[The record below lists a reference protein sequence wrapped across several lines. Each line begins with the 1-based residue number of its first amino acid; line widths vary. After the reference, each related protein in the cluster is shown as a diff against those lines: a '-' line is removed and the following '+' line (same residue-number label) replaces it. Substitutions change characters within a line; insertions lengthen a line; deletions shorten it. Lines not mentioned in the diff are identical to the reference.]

1 MSMKINRFFLAASV
15 ALLFSSVLSAQDG
28 AFSSYSPYSV
38 FGVGN
43 MSRQGNAYT
52 LSMGGVGLASR
63 SNRFVNIVNPAA
75 VTARDTL
82 SFMLDFGLTLDNRVY
97 RQGDVKSANNIFNLS
112 NFVFSVPIWKK
123 SALYAGITPYSSL
136 GYDFSHR
143 MTDPSIIGNTGN
155 VTYSCSGSGGMYQI
169 FLGAGA
175 TFFKN
180 LSIGAQVTYYFGN
193 MFKSTNMDF
202 ASSSYRD
209 ISSGYTMNLRAVGGK
224 FGIQYDKSLG
234 GGYFITLGATYST
247 SAKMKGFV
255 TDYKYAS
262 ISSVSD
268 TLHHSIDTL
277 GKGSKMRLASEYGVG
292 FSLRKGD
299 KWRMEINYLCSDW
312 SGTHIDEVTGFS
324 NQGETKFS
332 TTFSQSFRA
341 GFEFIPN
348 RNDIRYY
355 MKRCSYRAGLYY
367 DNDYFKVNGNKV
379 TSYGITLGI
388 TLPVFRWYNGVSLGL
403 DVGRR
408 GSAADGMIRETY
420 AAIAIGFNIHDIWFQ
435 KPKYE

>member
-1 MSMKINRFFLAASV
+1 MKRIKLFLAAATV
-15 ALLFSSVLSAQDG
+15 LFSSVLNAQDG
-28 AFSSYSPYSV
+28 AFTSYSPYSV

-43 MSRQGNAYT
+43 MSRQGNAYS
-52 LSMGGVGLASR
+52 LSMGGVGIASR
-63 SNRFVNIVNPAA
+63 SNRFINIVNPAA

-82 SFMLDFGLTLDNRVY
+82 SFMLDFGLSVDNRVY
-97 RQGDVKSANNIFNLS
+97 RQGDVKSAKNLFNIS
-112 NFVFSVPIWKK
+112 NFTFSVPIWKK

-136 GYDFSHR
+136 GYDFSHSI
-143 MTDPSIIGNTGN
+143 TDPEIIANAGN
-155 VTYSCSGSGGMYQI
+155 VTYSCSGSGGIYQI

-175 TFFKN
+175 TFFRN

-193 MFKSTNMDF
+193 IFKSTGMDF
-202 ASSSYRD
+202 DLSSYRD

-224 FGIQYDKSLG
+224 FGIQ
-234 GGYFITLGATYST
+234 GY
-247 SAKMKGFV
+247 V

-262 ISSVSD
+262 ISSISD

-277 GKGSKMRLASEYGVG
+277 GRNSKLKLASEYGVG
-292 FSLRKGD
+292 ISLRKGD
-299 KWRMEINYLCSDW
+299 KWRMELNYLCSDW
-312 SGTHIDEVTGFS
+312 TGTHMDQVTGFS
-324 NQGETKFS
+324 NIGENNFS

-341 GFEFIPN
+341 GFEIVPN

-367 DNDYFKVNGNKV
+367 DNDYFKVNGNKI
-379 TSYGITLGI
+379 TSYGLTLGI
-388 TLPVFRWYNGVSLGL
+388 TLPVFRWYNGVSVGL

-420 AAIAIGFNIHDIWFQ
+420 ASIALGFNIHDIWFQ

>member
-1 MSMKINRFFLAASV
+1 MKRIKLFLAAATV
-15 ALLFSSVLSAQDG
+15 LFSSVLNAQDG
-28 AFSSYSPYSV
+28 AFTSYSPYSV

-43 MSRQGNAYT
+43 MSRQGNAYS
-52 LSMGGVGLASR
+52 LSMGGVGIASR
-63 SNRFVNIVNPAA
+63 SNRFINIVNPAA

-82 SFMLDFGLTLDNRVY
+82 SFMLDFGLSVDNRVY
-97 RQGDVKSANNIFNLS
+97 RQEDVKSAKNLFNIS
-112 NFVFSVPIWKK
+112 NFTFSVPIWKK

-136 GYDFSHR
+136 GYDFSHSI
-143 MTDPSIIGNTGN
+143 TDPEIIANAGN
-155 VTYSCSGSGGMYQI
+155 VTYSCSGSGGIYQI

-175 TFFKN
+175 TFFRN

-193 MFKSTNMDF
+193 IFKSTGMDF
-202 ASSSYRD
+202 DLSSYRD

-224 FGIQYDKSLG
+224 FGIQYDKGLG
-234 GGYFITLGATYST
+234 GGYFLTVGATYST
-247 SAKMKGFV
+247 QAKMKGYV

-262 ISSVSD
+262 ISSISD

-277 GKGSKMRLASEYGVG
+277 GRNSKLKLASEYGVG
-292 FSLRKGD
+292 ISLRKGD
-299 KWRMEINYLCSDW
+299 KWRMELNYLCSDW
-312 SGTHIDEVTGFS
+312 TGTHMDQVTGFS
-324 NQGETKFS
+324 NIGENKFS

-341 GFEFIPN
+341 GFEIVPN

-367 DNDYFKVNGNKV
+367 DNDYFKVNGNKI
-379 TSYGITLGI
+379 TSYGLTLGI
-388 TLPVFRWYNGVSLGL
+388 TLPVFRWYNGVSVGL

-420 AAIAIGFNIHDIWFQ
+420 ASIALGFNIHDIWFQ

>member
-1 MSMKINRFFLAASV
+1 MKRIKLFLAAATV
-15 ALLFSSVLSAQDG
+15 LFSSVLNAQDG
-28 AFSSYSPYSV
+28 AFTSYSPYSV

-43 MSRQGNAYT
+43 MSRQGNAYS
-52 LSMGGVGLASR
+52 LSMGGVGIASR
-63 SNRFVNIVNPAA
+63 SNRFINIVNPAA

-82 SFMLDFGLTLDNRVY
+82 SFMLDFGLSVDNRVY
-97 RQGDVKSANNIFNLS
+97 RQGDVKSAKNLFNIS
-112 NFVFSVPIWKK
+112 NFTFSVPIWKK

-136 GYDFSHR
+136 GYDFSHSI
-143 MTDPSIIGNTGN
+143 TDPEIIANAGN
-155 VTYSCSGSGGMYQI
+155 VTYSCSGSGGIYQI

-175 TFFKN
+175 TFFRN

-193 MFKSTNMDF
+193 IFKSTGMDF
-202 ASSSYRD
+202 DLSSYRD

-224 FGIQYDKSLG
+224 FGIQYDKGLG
-234 GGYFITLGATYST
+234 GGYFLTVGDTYST
-247 SAKMKGFV
+247 QAKMKGYV

-262 ISSVSD
+262 ISSISD

-277 GKGSKMRLASEYGVG
+277 GRNSKLKLASEYGVG
-292 FSLRKGD
+292 ISLRKGD
-299 KWRMEINYLCSDW
+299 KWRMELNYLCSDW
-312 SGTHIDEVTGFS
+312 TGTHMDQVTGFS
-324 NQGETKFS
+324 NIGENNFS

-341 GFEFIPN
+341 GFEIVPN

-367 DNDYFKVNGNKV
+367 DNDYFKVNGNKI
-379 TSYGITLGI
+379 TSYGLTLGI
-388 TLPVFRWYNGVSLGL
+388 TLPVFRWYNGVSVGL

-420 AAIAIGFNIHDIWFQ
+420 ASIALGFNIHDIWFQ